1 MMHMINSSF
10 KAMAVLGLAL
20 VAGTCF
26 AQGKKGGKLVDRRDQ
41 AEGWYLP
48 VQGEVTL
55 NGEHGSQVDLILY
68 RDNEQLGTLQTD
80 KKGHFTLE
88 LDINQ
93 FYTVRAMKDGYQE
106 KMLYIDTQIPE
117 NVLDYPDYLCFMNL
131 QPAAAQGID
140 PFYTDFP
147 SAIVR
152 WSDEE
157 GGFYHSEHYLDHI
170 QTRLAGVASATF

>member
-1 MMHMINSSF
+1 MYPSIRPLN
-10 KAMAVLGLAL
+10 AAL
-20 VAGTCF
+20 VIIMALGSSAAF
-26 AQGKKGGKLVDRRDQ
+26 AQGRKGGKLVDHRDQ

-48 VQGEVTL
+48 VQGEVTV
-55 NGEHGSQVDLILY
+55 NGEHAGAVDLLLY

-93 FYTVRAMKDGYQE
+93 FYTVRVMKQGFQE
-106 KMLYIDTQIPE
+106 KMLYIDTKIPE
-117 NVLDYPDYLCFMNL
+117 NVLDYPDYLCFVNL
-131 QPAAAQGID
+131 QPATTQGID

-152 WSDEE
+152 WNEEE

-170 QTRLAGVASATF
+170 QTRLAGVATATF